1 MKNILATLSQKSG
14 FGFRSP
20 AALVLAGCI
29 AAAMLWGIW
38 STREL
43 LELRKRQVVTVQLS
57 RIMGEFVD
65 AEARAGHPAEQSRA
79 LVEAYLKAVDSSVQA
94 LGQQG
99 RTVLVAEA
107 VVAGAVPDMTEQV
120 RTDVARR
127 MGAPRHAAP

>member
-14 FGFRSP
+14 FGFRPS

-29 AAAMLWGIW
+29 VAAMLWGIW
-38 STREL
+38 TTREL

-57 RIMGEFVD
+57 RIMGDFVD
-65 AEARAGHPAEQSRA
+65 AEARAGHAAEQSRA

-120 RTDVARR
+120 RADVARR
-127 MGAPRHAAP
+127 MEAPRHAAP